1 MRKAKFKIGDLVE
14 NKNTGEIEMV
24 SFYMESGNYKTLFVT
39 DYVDYYSKLIPTNKI
54 SNYRLISPKLV
65 KFNLK

>member
-1 MRKAKFKIGDLVE
+1 MSKAKFKIGDLVE

-24 SFYMESGNYKTLFVT
+24 SFYMKSGNYETLFVT

-54 SNYRLISPKLV
+54 SNYRIISPKSV

>member
-1 MRKAKFKIGDLVE
+1 MSKAKFKIGDLVE

-24 SFYMESGNYKTLFVT
+24 SFYMESGNHETLFVT

-54 SNYRLISPKLV
+54 SDYRLISPKLV